1 MFIILLVGCYVNRVL
16 ITGVG
21 NDDDWGIISLCGNIK
36 FWLMKGFYSD
46 EGRKDSYRE
55 DVMRCGELS

>member
-1 MFIILLVGCYVNRVL
+1 ML

-21 NDDDWGIISLCGNIK
+21 NDDDCGIISLCGNIK

-46 EGRKDSYRE
+46 EGKEGLISGRRDAVR
-55 DVMRCGELS
+55 GIILA

>member
-1 MFIILLVGCYVNRVL
+1 MMIGELSHF
-16 ITGVG
+16 
-21 NDDDWGIISLCGNIK
+21 CGNIK

-46 EGRKDSYRE
+46 DGRKDSYRE

>member
-1 MFIILLVGCYVNRVL
+1 ML

-46 EGRKDSYRE
+46 EGRKRSYWE
-55 DVMRCGELS
+55 DVMWCGELS